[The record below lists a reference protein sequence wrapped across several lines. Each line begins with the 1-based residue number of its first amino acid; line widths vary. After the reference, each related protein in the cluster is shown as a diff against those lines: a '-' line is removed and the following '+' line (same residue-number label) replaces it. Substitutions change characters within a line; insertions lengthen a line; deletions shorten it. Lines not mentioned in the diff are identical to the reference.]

1 MNERI
6 SGLDSMRG
14 IAAFLVYTHHFVLM
28 FYPNFYFGQHN
39 WINHIFNPD
48 LAVSWFFV
56 HSGFVLAYKGR
67 FLTGD
72 YYRTQLLDQA
82 LRRYLRLL
90 PPVITSIL
98 ITYALMKSELIFNQS
113 YGKELNSVWTTQY
126 LNFEAFFGEALKQSF
141 YSIYFSFKSSTTFNP
156 NLWTI
161 GQELIG
167 SYILFAALGLFGWWK
182 KSFIPFLLLAIII
195 GPWKGIM
202 CFFIGA
208 ALTRIPSLKLHPFFL
223 GFLIF
228 TGFLISDLKGSYSS
242 YARNIGAGILMFCLL
257 NLPRLRIWLS
267 SQPLEY
273 LGRISYSLY
282 VMHFSV
288 LMSFTCWL
296 GIKWH
301 AHESLYKVFFLYVLT
316 TFVVVLISHLVWK
329 YIDYPGIKISKRFS
343 MLCLKR
349 N

>member
-28 FYPNFYFGQHN
+28 FYPTFYFGEHN
-39 WINHIFNPD
+39 WLNHIFNPD

-56 HSGFVLAYKGR
+56 HSGFVLAYKGA

-72 YYRTQLLDQA
+72 RFRSQLLDQA

-90 PPVITSIL
+90 PPVLASIL
-98 ITYALMKSELIFNQS
+98 ITYALMKTDLVFNQV
-113 YGKELNSVWTTQY
+113 YGEELNSVWTAQY
-126 LNFEAFFGEALKQSF
+126 LKFEPFFGEALKQSF
-141 YSIYFSFKSSTTFNP
+141 YSIFFNFKSSTTFNP

-167 SYILFAALGLFGWWK
+167 SYILFAGLGIVGWWK
-182 KSFIPFLLLAIII
+182 KSYIPFLCIALVV
-195 GPWKGIM
+195 GPWKGVM

-208 ALTRIPSLKLHPFFL
+208 GLSRLPSIKLHPFLL

-228 TGFLISDLKGSYSS
+228 TGFLISDLKGSYSL

-257 NLPRLRIWLS
+257 HLPRIRNRLS
-267 SQPLEY
+267 LPLLEY

-282 VMHFSV
+282 VMHFIV

-296 GIKWH
+296 GMKWN
-301 AHESLYKVFFLYVLT
+301 AHESHMKVILLYALT
-316 TFVVVLISHLVWK
+316 TFVLMIVSHLIWK
-329 YIDYPGIKISKRFS
+329 YIDSPGIKISKRFS
-343 MLCLKR
+343 QICLKR